1 MERSAFSAC
10 WATWLLFFDTRF
22 MGQQNDLFPQGL
34 KIDATAKEHIKNL
47 ALWAMVCV
55 VVAVVGYILNIL
67 ELIIQP
73 DEPVVTQ
80 AEGFATSF
88 LAGQKNVG
96 GTVITIMVG
105 LAINYFL
112 YRFAINVNGAI
123 NSLSQE
129 KFNNS
134 FRNLRVYF
142 AITTILMMLFLLL
155 FLIGVSA
162 LL

>member
-1 MERSAFSAC
+1 
-10 WATWLLFFDTRF
+10 
-22 MGQQNDLFPQGL
+22 
-34 KIDATAKEHIKNL
+34 
-47 ALWAMVCV
+47 MVCV
-55 VVAVVGYILNIL
+55 VVAIAGYVLNIL
-67 ELIIQP
+67 ELIIQQ

-80 AEGFATSF
+80 AEGFTTSF
-88 LAGQKNVG
+88 LGEQKNVA
-96 GTVITIMVG
+96 GTVITIMIG

-112 YRFAINVNGAI
+112 YRFAINVNAGV

-142 AITTILMMLFLLL
+142 AITTILLMLFLLL